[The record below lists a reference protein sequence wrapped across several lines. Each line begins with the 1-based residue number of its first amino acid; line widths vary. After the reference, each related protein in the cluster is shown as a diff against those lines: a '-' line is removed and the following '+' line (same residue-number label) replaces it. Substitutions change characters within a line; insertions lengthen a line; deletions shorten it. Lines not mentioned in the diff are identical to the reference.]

1 MGLGKSQRK
10 MIVEALHEHTR
21 RYHPALRK
29 RQQILDCEKSAEQRK
44 LETLKPLVVKDV
56 VVLDAGTGEGAMT
69 TFLAKRIGNG
79 AIISVDIDPNCL
91 EATRRRLCKE
101 DLLDKV
107 SLHEAD
113 LRNLSFVETRSID
126 LVVAYGTLGP
136 IEDYT
141 PGGTISVLKEFFR
154 VLKSGGFLC
163 MTAELGME
171 GDMDDAQVTYMRF
184 ERLERATAELIG
196 DSHEI
201 SWSPDW
207 VEERPKEIGFGD
219 IQWRRID
226 EGIPLDLKYL
236 RNWSSHLRSRI
247 HRITSLVLQTAFLKE
262 LDDIERAARIFGFKG
277 NPAYAIY
284 ARKP

>member
-1 MGLGKSQRK
+1 
-10 MIVEALHEHTR
+10 MIVEALHEYTQ

-29 RQQILDCEKSAEQRK
+29 RQQILDYEKLADQRK
-44 LETLKPLVVKDV
+44 LETLKPLVVKDL

-69 TFLAKRIGNG
+69 KFLAKRIGNG
-79 AIISVDIDPNCL
+79 SIISVDIDPSCL
-91 EATRRRLCKE
+91 EVTRRKLFKE

-107 SLHEAD
+107 SLHETD
-113 LRNLSFVETRSID
+113 LRNLDFVETKSLD

-141 PGGTISVLKEFFR
+141 PAGTISVLKEFFR

-163 MTAELGME
+163 MTAELE
-171 GDMDDAQVTYMRF
+171 TENESDDAQATYMRF
-184 ERLERATAELIG
+184 ARLERAIAELIG
-196 DSHEI
+196 DSHEVN
-201 SWSPDW
+201 WSPEW
-207 VEERPKEIGFGD
+207 VEERLEEIGFED
-219 IQWRRID
+219 IYWRRID
-226 EGIPLDLKYL
+226 NGILLDLKYL
-236 RNWSSHLRSRI
+236 RNWSSHLRSCI

-262 LDDIERAARIFGFKG
+262 LDDIEKAARIFGFKG